1 MTDFPTKKPHVSYSE
16 VRTWKECSW
25 RHKLQQIDKLSMFE
39 ESPFLDFGT
48 IVHEACEHFLKTR
61 ELQLDKMEADLR
73 AAWAEKGFDS
83 PEYIENKR
91 LLAESKG
98 NKVYPHDYI
107 DSWVSWAR
115 NMITD
120 LPAFMDKTFPNWE
133 YVAAEQELYENIPN
147 DEMKFKGFIDGIIK
161 VPTPRGGWRGWIIDW
176 KTAPAWGWHSNKK
189 RDPLVT
195 NQLALYKNYWTRKY
209 NVNPKDIHCGFVLLK
224 RNAQPGSVCELVKVS
239 VGPKAAAKADKM
251 VSDMLAA
258 VRKKMFFKNRD
269 SCKYCEFL
277 DTEHCT

>member
-73 AAWAEKGFDS
+73 AAWVEKGFDS

-120 LPAFMDKTFPNWE
+120 LPAFMDKTFPGWE

-258 VRKKMFFKNRD
+258 VRRKLFFKNRD
-269 SCKYCEFL
+269 ACKYCEFL